1 MRCVSVLAFTATLAT
16 LAAARLDC
24 VVKALGGG
32 QDDGPNI
39 LKAFQRCKSN
49 GKVVLDGYYVVDTL
63 LLTTGL
69 SDVEVQLSGTGLS
82 TFTSTD
88 ETLTSLQFSTLQIS
102 PSGHHRATT

>member
-1 MRCVSVLAFTATLAT
+1 VSVLAFTATLAT
-16 LAAARLDC
+16 LATARLDC

-82 TFTSTD
+82 TFTDDSTD

-102 PSGHHRATT
+102 LSGRRRATT